1 LNIHF
6 FVDLCVSVT
15 QVIVHSSN
23 IDTLKVDRYW
33 QLCFSSAALLNQT
46 FWDVGTVFKQ
56 AQFLCFVLAVL
67 GFELRASHLPAGVLP
82 LEPLHQWSC
91 VWDCPVW

>member
-23 IDTLKVDRYW
+23 IDTLKVDRY
-33 QLCFSSAALLNQT
+33 
-46 FWDVGTVFKQ
+46 
-56 AQFLCFVLAVL
+56 
-67 GFELRASHLPAGVLP
+67 
-82 LEPLHQWSC
+82 
-91 VWDCPVW
+91 